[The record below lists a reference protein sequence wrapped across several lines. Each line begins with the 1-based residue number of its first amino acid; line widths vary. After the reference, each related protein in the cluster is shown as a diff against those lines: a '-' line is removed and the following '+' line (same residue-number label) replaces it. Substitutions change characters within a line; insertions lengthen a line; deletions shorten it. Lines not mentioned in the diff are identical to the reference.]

1 MTDDA
6 EVTQP
11 PRPITARR
19 RHMLKAAGGLAAIA
33 AAGVSARLLDDDSR
47 SRQQPGGLVL
57 KTHETSDMASLEL
70 PVTDDSL
77 SAAGSHR
84 WRSDRLETTTYTMA
98 AFIWPTGSRG
108 SPSFRIRSRR
118 GGAWGAWTTVPPMHD
133 GQDEGTEVR
142 SEHTGTELAWVG
154 RSTAIQYEVS
164 GPRPAGLRLVLLH
177 PRPNRSDSSLD
188 SRLNGSISSRTA
200 PAALEPSLFS
210 RQDWGADETWRN
222 GRPAY
227 NHRMQQVHVHHTAN
241 ANDYSSDQ
249 VPSLIRGI
257 YRYHTHYLGWSDIA
271 YNFLVDRFGGVWEG
285 RAGGP
290 ELLVRGAHTRG
301 FNSSSTGIAVIGN
314 FDQGRPSSSVLR
326 SVAQIAAWK
335 VHESG
340 GWPRGRVRVRSE
352 GSDLYDVDDLVLLRV
367 IDGHRDTNETACPGR
382 YLYEALPL
390 VRRRAG
396 KLIRAAEAA
405 QPVQILSAATITGTA
420 SVGSQLVLQ
429 PGACDPPDVTL
440 TIAWLRDGVE
450 ILGATQTTYVA
461 APEDFGTQLS
471 ARVIAAYEG
480 RGPAVQLSA
489 TVGPVTAVP
498 IAKVRAAAD
507 GRGRA
512 QVKVN
517 VEAPAG
523 VSVNPAGDVEV
534 SLGGRR
540 RSVQLV
546 DGRASARFKGLKP
559 GRRRVSIRYLGADG
573 LTSVEAGSVV
583 RID

>member
-1 MTDDA
+1 
-6 EVTQP
+6 
-11 PRPITARR
+11 
-19 RHMLKAAGGLAAIA
+19 MLMAAGGLAAIA
-33 AAGVSARLLDDDSR
+33 ATGVSARVLGGGTSAR
-47 SRQQPGGLVL
+47 TQPGGLVL
-57 KTHETSDMASLEL
+57 EVHETADMASFEL

-77 SAAGSHR
+77 TAVGSR
-84 WRSDRLETTTYTMA
+84 LWRSDRLDTTVYTMA
-98 AFIWPTGSRG
+98 AFIWPTGSKD

-118 GGAWGAWTTVPPMHD
+118 GGAWGVWTTVPPMHD
-133 GQDEGTEVR
+133 GQDEGAEMR

-164 GPRPAGLRLVLLH
+164 GAPPAGLRLVLLH
-177 PRPNRSDSSLD
+177 PRPHQLDSTLD

-200 PAALEPSLFS
+200 PVALEPSLFL
-210 RQDWGADETWRN
+210 RQDWGADENWRN

-227 NHRMQQVHVHHTAN
+227 NHRLQQVHVHHTAN

-285 RAGGP
+285 RAGGSDR
-290 ELLVRGAHTRG
+290 LVRGAHTRG

-382 YLYEALPL
+382 YLYDALPII
-390 VRRRAG
+390 RRRAG
-396 KLIRAAEAA
+396 KLMRAAEATA
-405 QPVQILSAATITGTA
+405 QPVQILSSATITGTA

-429 PGACDPPDVTL
+429 PGAYDPPDVTL
-440 TIAWLRDGVE
+440 TIEWLRDVVE
-450 ILGATQTTYVA
+450 IAGANQTTYVA
-461 APEDFGTQLS
+461 TAEDFGTQLS
-471 ARVIAAYEG
+471 ARVTASYEG
-480 RGPAVQLSA
+480 RVQASQLSA

-498 IAKVRAAAD
+498 STKVRTA
-507 GRGRA
+507 GGPGSA
-512 QVKVN
+512 QVKVS

-523 VSVNPAGDVEV
+523 VSVSPAGDVEV

-540 RSVQLV
+540 RSVRLV

-559 GRRRVSIRYLGADG
+559 GRRRVSVSYLGADG
-573 LTSVEAGSVV
+573 LTPVEAGSVV

>member
-1 MTDDA
+1 
-6 EVTQP
+6 
-11 PRPITARR
+11 
-19 RHMLKAAGGLAAIA
+19 MLKAAGGLAAIA

-77 SAAGSHR
+77 SAAGSQR

-98 AFIWPTGSRG
+98 AFIWAADSEA

-118 GGAWGAWTTVPPMHD
+118 GGDWGRWTAVPPMHG
-133 GQDEGTEVR
+133 GQDAKAEGR

-154 RSTAIQYEVS
+154 RSTAIQFEVS
-164 GPRPAGLRLVLLH
+164 GARPDKLRLVLLY
-177 PRPNRSDSSLD
+177 PRPSRSDSLLGTRSIGSL
-188 SRLNGSISSRTA
+188 SSKSA
-200 PAALEPSLFS
+200 PTVLEPMLFS

-227 NHRMQQVHVHHTAN
+227 NHMMQQVHVHHTAN

-249 VPSLIRGI
+249 VPTLIRGI

-290 ELLVRGAHTRG
+290 ERLVRGAHTRG

-314 FDQGRPSSSVLR
+314 FDEVRPARSVLR

-335 VHESG
+335 VHENG

-352 GSDLYDVDDLVLLRV
+352 GSDLYDANDLVLLRV
-367 IDGHRDTNETACPGR
+367 IAGHRDTNETACPGR
-382 YLYEALPL
+382 YLYDALPII
-390 VRRRAG
+390 RRRAG
-396 KLIRAAEAA
+396 KLIREAEVAS
-405 QPVQILSAATITGTA
+405 QPVQILAPATITGTA
-420 SVGSQLVLQ
+420 SVGSQLLLQ
-429 PGACDPPDVTL
+429 PGAYDPPDAAL
-440 TIAWLRDGVE
+440 TIEWLRNGME
-450 ILGATQTTYVA
+450 IVGATQTTYVA

-471 ARVIAAYEG
+471 ARVTATYEG
-480 RGPAVQLSA
+480 RVQASQLSSM
-489 TVGPVTAVP
+489 VGPVTAVP
-498 IAKVRAAAD
+498 SAKVRTV
-507 GRGRA
+507 GGPGSA
-512 QVKVN
+512 QIKVN
-517 VEAPAG
+517 VQAPAG
-523 VSVNPAGDVEV
+523 VAVSPAGDVEV

-540 RSVQLV
+540 RSVRLV

-559 GRRRVSIRYLGADG
+559 GRRRVSVRYLGADG
-573 LTSVEAGSVV
+573 LTSVEASGDV
-583 RID
+583 RIG

>member
-1 MTDDA
+1 
-6 EVTQP
+6 
-11 PRPITARR
+11 
-19 RHMLKAAGGLAAIA
+19 MLKAAGGLAAIA
-33 AAGVSARLLDDDSR
+33 AAGVSAGLLDDDSR
-47 SRQQPGGLVL
+47 TRQQPGGLVL

-77 SAAGSHR
+77 SAAGSQR

-164 GPRPAGLRLVLLH
+164 GPRPDGLRLVLLY
-177 PRPNRSDSSLD
+177 PRPSRSDSTVE

-200 PAALEPSLFS
+200 PAALEPSMFL

-314 FDQGRPSSSVLR
+314 FDEVRPASSVLR

-335 VHESG
+335 VHASG

-352 GSDLYDVDDLVLLRV
+352 GSDLYDANDLVLLRV
-367 IDGHRDTNETACPGR
+367 IAGHRDTNQTACPGR
-382 YLYEALPL
+382 YLYNALPII
-390 VRRRAG
+390 RRRAG
-396 KLIRAAEAA
+396 KLIREAEVAS
-405 QPVQILSAATITGTA
+405 QPVQILAPAAITGTA
-420 SVGSQLVLQ
+420 SVGSQLLLQ
-429 PGACDPPDVTL
+429 PGAYDPPDAAL
-440 TIAWLRDGVE
+440 TIEWLRNGME
-450 ILGATQTTYVA
+450 IVGATQTTYVV

-471 ARVIAAYEG
+471 ARVTATYEG
-480 RGPAVQLSA
+480 RVQASQLSA
-489 TVGPVTAVP
+489 MVGPVTAVP
-498 IAKVRAAAD
+498 SAKVRIV
-507 GRGRA
+507 GGPGSA
-512 QVKVN
+512 QIKVN
-517 VEAPAG
+517 VQAPAG
-523 VSVNPAGDVEV
+523 VAVSPAGDVEV

-540 RSVQLV
+540 RSVRLV

-559 GRRRVSIRYLGADG
+559 GRRRVSVRYSGADG
-573 LTSVEAGSVV
+573 LTSVEASGDV
-583 RID
+583 RIG